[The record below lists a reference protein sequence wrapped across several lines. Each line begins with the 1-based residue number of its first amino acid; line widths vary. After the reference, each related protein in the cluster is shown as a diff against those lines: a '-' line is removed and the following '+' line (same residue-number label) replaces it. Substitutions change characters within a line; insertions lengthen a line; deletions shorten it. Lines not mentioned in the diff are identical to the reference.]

1 LATRADPTM
10 PPAPV
15 TFSTMTG
22 RPSKSDR
29 CVPVEGAE
37 LRCLELPIVE
47 LFFRSLEFR
56 EFDASEISFA
66 KYVAMLAHGE
76 DWLTAIPVFPTR
88 VFRHSSIYVR
98 RDGPVKQPADL
109 VGRRVGVP
117 EWAQTAQVYVRG
129 ALQHQY
135 GIDLASI
142 DWVQAGVNESGRLE
156 KVQLSL
162 PPGLKLK
169 PMPEKNLSDMLVAGE
184 IDAAMTAAPPSCFL
198 KGHPNI
204 GRLFD
209 NHMAVERAYFL
220 DTGIFPIMHTVV
232 IRTEVLERNPWLA
245 TSLFTA
251 FDEARR
257 RSVERAMDMGMSRF
271 PLPWVS
277 DLARQ
282 AKEML
287 GGELWPYGIEANRKT
302 LEAFLQY
309 AYEQGVCSRRLDV
322 QDIFAKNVQRRASF

>member
-1 LATRADPTM
+1 MNKLPLTLAISHYDVVSDLT
-10 PPAPV
+10 
-15 TFSTMTG
+15 SG
-22 RPSKSDR
+22 R
-29 CVPVEGAE
+29 VPVEGVG
-37 LRCLELPIVE
+37 LRCLEFPIVE
-47 LFFRSLEFR
+47 LFFRMLQFR

-66 KYVAMLAHGE
+66 KYIAMRANGE
-76 DWLTAIPVFPTR
+76 NWLTAIPVFPTR
-88 VFRHSSIYVR
+88 VFRHSSIYIR

-109 VGRRVGVP
+109 RGRRVGVP

-135 GIDLASI
+135 GIDLTSI
-142 DWVQAGVNESGRLE
+142 EWVQAGVNEAGRTE
-156 KVQLSL
+156 KVGLSL
-162 PPGLKLK
+162 PPGLKLT
-169 PMPEKNLSDMLVAGE
+169 PLPAKNLSDMLVAGE

-209 NHMAVERAYFL
+209 DHMAVERAYYL
-220 DTGIFPIMHTVV
+220 ETGIFPIMHTVV
-232 IRTEVLERNPWLA
+232 IQTEVLERNPWLA

-277 DLARQ
+277 DLARR
-282 AKEML
+282 ARDML

-309 AYEQGVCSRRLDV
+309 AYEQGVCREQLTV
-322 QDIFAKNVQRRASF
+322 EDIFAKNVQRRSSF

>member
-1 LATRADPTM
+1 MNKLPLTLAISHYDVVSDLT
-10 PPAPV
+10 
-15 TFSTMTG
+15 SG
-22 RPSKSDR
+22 R
-29 CVPVEGAE
+29 VPVEGAE

-98 RDGPVKQPADL
+98 RDGPVNSARRSCGSPGRGSGMGANRAGLCAGCLAASIRYRPRIDRLGPGGGQRIRASGEGATQPAT
-109 VGRRVGVP
+109 GS
-117 EWAQTAQVYVRG
+117 EAQA
-129 ALQHQY
+129 
-135 GIDLASI
+135 D
-142 DWVQAGVNESGRLE
+142 AGE
-156 KVQLSL
+156 
-162 PPGLKLK
+162 
-169 PMPEKNLSDMLVAGE
+169 NLSDMLVAGE
-184 IDAAMTAAPPSCFL
+184 IDAAMTAAPPSCSL

-220 DTGIFPIMHTVV
+220 ETGIFPIMHTVV

-245 TSLFTA
+245 MSLFTA

>member
-1 LATRADPTM
+1 
-10 PPAPV
+10 
-15 TFSTMTG
+15 
-22 RPSKSDR
+22 
-29 CVPVEGAE
+29 
-37 LRCLELPIVE
+37 
-47 LFFRSLEFR
+47 
-56 EFDASEISFA
+56 
-66 KYVAMLAHGE
+66 
-76 DWLTAIPVFPTR
+76 

-98 RDGPVKQPADL
+98 RDGPVKQPNEL

-135 GIDLASI
+135 KIDLASI
-142 DWVQAGVNESGRLE
+142 DWVQAGVNEAGRME

-162 PPGLKLK
+162 PSGIKVT
-169 PMPEKNLSDMLVAGE
+169 PMPDKNLSDMLVAGE

-204 GRLFD
+204 GRLFAD
-209 NHMAVERAYFL
+209 HMAVERAYYQE
-220 DTGIFPIMHTVV
+220 TGIFPIMHTVV
-232 IRTEVLERNPWLA
+232 IKTEVLDRNPWVA
-245 TSLFTA
+245 MNLFSA

-277 DLARQ
+277 DIARR

-287 GGELWPYGIEANRKT
+287 GDDLWPYGIEANRKT
-302 LEAFLQY
+302 LDAFLQY
-309 AYEQGVCSRRLDV
+309 AYEQGVCRRHLDV
-322 QDIFAKNVQRRASF
+322 SEVFAKNVQRQARF